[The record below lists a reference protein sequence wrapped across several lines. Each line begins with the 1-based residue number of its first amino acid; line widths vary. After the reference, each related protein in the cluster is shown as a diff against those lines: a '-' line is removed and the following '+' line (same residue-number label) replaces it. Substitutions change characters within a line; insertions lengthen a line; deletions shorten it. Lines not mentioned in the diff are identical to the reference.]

1 MDIAQDL
8 SRKLTRRLGDE
19 LREIRPFGSRAKG
32 TFGPHSDYDIL
43 IVLRRRT
50 PEILDAIYD
59 EAQEIELRHGVDF
72 SFKVYSEEDF
82 ARKQRLG
89 TPFMKALRESSIPL

>member
-19 LREIRPFGSRAKG
+19 LR
-32 TFGPHSDYDIL
+32 
-43 IVLRRRT
+43 
-50 PEILDAIYD
+50 
-59 EAQEIELRHGVDF
+59 HGVDV
-72 SFKVYSEEDF
+72 SFKVYSEDDY
-82 ARKQRLG
+82 ARKQKLG